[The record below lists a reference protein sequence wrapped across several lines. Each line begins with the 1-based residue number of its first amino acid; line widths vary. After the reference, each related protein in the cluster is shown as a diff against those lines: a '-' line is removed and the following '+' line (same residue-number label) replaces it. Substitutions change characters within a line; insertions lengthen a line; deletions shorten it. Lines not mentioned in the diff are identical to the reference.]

1 MSGYPNKI
9 TRQNLGPIYADA
21 VKATNPTTELTAST
35 FNLMAWQLAGMNGP
49 AARAFF
55 YVTISGITLTTAN
68 QWMVW
73 DPNQALPLMV
83 FTRSSAGVYTWA
95 LPNGGLGVG
104 IYADANGTPVTAGLL
119 CALGAVQGTTNLN
132 LVGDVSPDGVTGTI
146 NCYTASTGAAVD
158 PTAFCVWMI

>member
-9 TRQNLGPIYADA
+9 TRQNLGPIYVDA
-21 VKATNPTTELTAST
+21 VKPTNPTSELTAAT
-35 FNLMAWQLAGMNGP
+35 FNLMAWQVAGMNGP

-55 YVTISGITLTTAN
+55 YVTISGTTLTTAN

-73 DPNQALPLMV
+73 DPNQALPLMM

-95 LPNGGLGVG
+95 LPNGGFGVG
-104 IYADANGTPVTAGLL
+104 IYPDATGASVTAGLL

-132 LVGDVSPDGVTGTI
+132 LVADVNLDGVTGTI
-146 NCYTASTGAAVD
+146 NCYNASSGAAAD